1 MKNDVGE
8 TPISSFE
15 TSSRGGSHT
24 CSWAVIGPTKVLME
38 LLGSKYR
45 WRGRVLWITQ
55 LDLIRWTSVFLSLLI
70 LSAVF
75 PALSNGKKGIPRA
88 NCSHFYWTEYNRKN
102 GLRKVFLHSYFLH
115 LHGKFNDENSAK
127 SKADVKFVTWWRVRK
142 HVLESPTWFRRVERQ
157 ESLLQIMRSL
167 FSCLKTQKLFCVG
180 TGNAFH
186 KNLTWETA
194 FC

>member
-1 MKNDVGE
+1 
-8 TPISSFE
+8 
-15 TSSRGGSHT
+15 
-24 CSWAVIGPTKVLME
+24 ME

-55 LDLIRWTSVFLSLLI
+55 QDLIRWTSVFLSLLI

-88 NCSHFYWTEYNRKN
+88 NCSHFYWREYNRKN

-167 FSCLKTQKLFCVG
+167 FSGLKTQTFLCRDRECFPQKSYLRNCLLLNYTTYITSILLLSWDLRFY
-180 TGNAFH
+180 T
-186 KNLTWETA
+186 LLQ
-194 FC
+194 